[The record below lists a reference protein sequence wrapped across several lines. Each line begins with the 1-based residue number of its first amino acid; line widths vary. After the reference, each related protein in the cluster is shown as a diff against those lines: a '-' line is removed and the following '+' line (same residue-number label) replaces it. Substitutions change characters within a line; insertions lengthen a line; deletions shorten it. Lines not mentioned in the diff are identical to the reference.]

1 MLNSGIFKY
10 IKMIS
15 PQAVEFL
22 KSIQTEKIKV
32 LHLEHSGI
40 EEGCIV
46 SAYEN
51 GFAVIYVSLLHDID
65 PNKITDTIFQ
75 EIANFKQEK
84 AISEIC
90 LNLFGENRK
99 LITLARNNKFKVDFE
114 GYHMEYDLS
123 ELLPIEEKGLA
134 NQFYKQEILPEVC
147 QLFDCA
153 YNELNKENGWIV
165 NYYQDNSEQFH
176 KKFEDKKS
184 ANELQLF
191 WSQEKLIGAFILSDN
206 YINDL
211 VVLPEYQNKG
221 YGSYILKCCLNL
233 MKTDHNFSKA
243 RLRVATSNLKA
254 YRLYQK
260 IGFETIA
267 FCSEHTLVIHTK

>member
-1 MLNSGIFKY
+1 MLNTGILKY
-10 IKMIS
+10 IKKIS

-22 KSIQTEKIKV
+22 KSIQTEQIKV
-32 LHLEHSGI
+32 LHLEHFGI

-46 SAYEN
+46 SATED
-51 GFAVIYVSLLHDID
+51 GFAVIYVSLLNDIA
-65 PNKITDTIFQ
+65 PKKITDIIFQ
-75 EIANFKQEK
+75 EIANFEQEK

-90 LNLFGENRK
+90 LNLFGENRE
-99 LITLARNNKFKVDFE
+99 LISLARKNKFKVDFE
-114 GYHMEYDLS
+114 GYHMEYYLS
-123 ELLPIEEKGLA
+123 ELLHIEEKGLA
-134 NQFYKQEILPEVC
+134 IQLYKKEILPEVC

-153 YNELNKENGWIV
+153 YNELNKNNGWIG

-176 KKFEDKKS
+176 KKIEHKKS
-184 ANELQLF
+184 ANDLQLF
-191 WSQEKLIGAFILSDN
+191 WLREKLIGAFILSDN

-233 MKTDHNFSKA
+233 MKTDHNFSRA
-243 RLRVATSNLKA
+243 RLRVAASNLKA

-267 FCSEHTLVIHTK
+267 FCSEHTLVVCAK